1 MILHKLHLTF
11 ANIYVHEYKR
21 DGSDASAFA
30 FKQNATIDAQSIKI
44 KIVWEFIV
52 NRF

>member
-1 MILHKLHLTF
+1 MCTNINAMAAMLPRLLSNKMPQLT
-11 ANIYVHEYKR
+11 
-21 DGSDASAFA
+21 
-30 FKQNATIDAQSIKI
+30 AQSIKI